1 MRKALREVTLRRAT
15 TVVDSATTMS
25 LPHPHVVVI
34 STSVPDAPLTVTTTF
49 VGADDVATSIIDLR
63 LGVRPTAKNSV
74 DLVARE
80 TLPVTHAR
88 EQCLLDHASRLLEAL
103 NAENAEPLDGRCL

>member
-1 MRKALREVTLRRAT
+1 
-15 TVVDSATTMS
+15 MS

-34 STSVPDAPLTVTTTF
+34 STSVPEVPLTVTTTF

-63 LGVRPTAKNSV
+63 LGVRPTAKNSI

-88 EQCLLDHASRLLEAL
+88 EQCLLDHARRLLEAL
-103 NAENAEPLDGRCL
+103 NAENADLWTVDVSDAALEQAASI